1 MIGSGYI
8 DRFDRGVSSG
18 CPTPV
23 NCVSVCVFDGAIA
36 IEAVVLRAG
45 LRIQPRKSVEY
56 ATFINFLSTVVGW
69 LLFLNLQ
76 IAFPESLRLDLM
88 NGIFF
93 DRWSRA
99 ILAWVILSALVTF
112 FVSFLVKLVGLEQLQ
127 FFLGEE
133 VEKEPSDEK
142 TLKNLKGSIARR
154 NSKEYRG
161 ATRQANTILIANA
174 LSYSAI
180 SLILL
185 LRLLANNFVVPLQ

>member
-1 MIGSGYI
+1 
-8 DRFDRGVSSG
+8 
-18 CPTPV
+18 
-23 NCVSVCVFDGAIA
+23 VFLLVAIA
-36 IEAVVLRAG
+36 IESLVLRSG

-99 ILAWVILSALVTF
+99 ILAWVILAALITF
-112 FVSFLVKLVGLEQLQ
+112 FISFLIKLVGLNQLQ
-127 FFLGEE
+127 SFLGEE
-133 VEKEPSDEK
+133 LEKEPRDEK

-161 ATRQANTILIANA
+161 ATRQANTVLIANA